1 MATYLIIH
9 IDIPDKNDR
18 GLYDEYIARVKPV
31 VESHGG
37 EYVVRSEQVAPFA
50 GPWRPDRVIVIRFD
64 DRKQLDKCFSSPE
77 YLAVKTLRESSV
89 ETTAFIVEQ
98 PDTIL

>member
-1 MATYLIIH
+1 MATYLIIN

-18 GLYDEYIARVKPV
+18 GAYDEYIARVKPV

-37 EYVVRSEQVAPFA
+37 EYIVRSEQVAPFA
-50 GPWRPDRVIVIRFD
+50 GTWQPDRVIVICFD

-98 PDTIL
+98 QDTIL

>member
-1 MATYLIIH
+1 MATYLIIN

-18 GLYDEYIARVKPV
+18 GAYDEYIARVKPV

-37 EYVVRSEQVAPFA
+37 EYIVRSEQVAPFA
-50 GPWRPDRVIVIRFD
+50 GTWQPDRVIVIRFD

-98 PDTIL
+98 PDSLL

>member
-1 MATYLIIH
+1 MATYLIIN
-9 IDIPDKNDR
+9 IAIPDKNDR
-18 GLYDEYIARVKPV
+18 AAYDEYIARVKPV

-37 EYVVRSEQVAPFA
+37 EYIVRSEQVAPFA
-50 GPWRPDRVIVIRFD
+50 GTWKPDRVIVVRFD
-64 DRKQLDKCFSSPE
+64 NRKQLDECFSSPE

-98 PDTIL
+98 PDTNL

>member
-1 MATYLIIH
+1 MATYLIIN
-9 IDIPDKNDR
+9 INIPDKNDR
-18 GLYDEYIARVKPV
+18 GLYDEYIARVRPV

-37 EYVVRSEQVAPFA
+37 QYIVRSDQVAPFA
-50 GPWRPDRVIVIRFD
+50 GTWQPDRVIVIRFD
-64 DRKQLDKCFSSPE
+64 DREQLDKCFSSPE

-98 PDTIL
+98 PDTIS

>member
-1 MATYLIIH
+1 MATYLIIN
-9 IDIPDKNDR
+9 ISIPDKNGR
-18 GLYDEYIARVKPV
+18 AAYDEYIARVRPV

-37 EYVVRSEQVAPFA
+37 QYIVRSEQVAPFA
-50 GPWRPDRVIVIRFD
+50 GTWQPDRVIVVRFD

-98 PDTIL
+98 PDALL